1 MTKDWD
7 GTEKGRSEAGPV
19 ELSIF
24 DKIEADFKEDLK
36 FIEVINQS
44 GQHAGHAAMQGKDT
58 RESHF
63 FVGVVSN
70 EFQDVRPI
78 ERQRRINKLLKSE
91 FDQGLHALSMKTKTL

>member
-1 MTKDWD
+1 
-7 GTEKGRSEAGPV
+7 
-19 ELSIF
+19 
-24 DKIEADFKEDLK
+24 
-36 FIEVINQS
+36 
-44 GQHAGHAAMQGKDT
+44 MQGKDT